1 MVLPASEE
9 EVILFVLLSP
19 TIVISESISVLFMA
33 SVPSPRPS
41 LLTLCMGNF
50 REDQTKNLERL
61 KYITKG
67 IVTTETI

>member
-1 MVLPASEE
+1 
-9 EVILFVLLSP
+9 
-19 TIVISESISVLFMA
+19 
-33 SVPSPRPS
+33 
-41 LLTLCMGNF
+41 MGNF